1 MADMWYDPLLDEAR
15 DELRSALVNGDSSA
29 KMKAIEAL
37 IDTKIAL
44 AIEAMA
50 DKVAALAAPSSTEIP

>member
-1 MADMWYDPLLDEAR
+1 MADMWNDPLLDEAR
-15 DELRSALVNGDSSA
+15 DELRFALVNGDSGD
-29 KMKAIEAL
+29 KVKAIEAL
-37 IDTKIAL
+37 LDAKIAL